1 MKKDG
6 KRCKEYGNIMS
17 DDTINDW
24 FVTSVMCDV
33 CTKVWLAVTD
43 EIHEALQCPN
53 CHQFVNFEEME
64 L

>member
-1 MKKDG
+1 
-6 KRCKEYGNIMS
+6 MS

-53 CHQFVNFEEME
+53 CHQFVNFEELE